1 MNARKIIA
9 LTVVELKKLYRDI
22 MTMAVLVLM
31 PVALTLIMYF
41 ALGNVANDYY
51 PPGVDTHFEYLL
63 PGIMGY
69 AVIYMG
75 MMVALGLVE
84 YRQVGL
90 LDRVDIAP
98 ISTAGYLTSQLIAN
112 MIIATVQGLIVLL
125 VAMLLGFQPLGGFV
139 GLLIVAL
146 SLALLAIA
154 AVGLGLLTA
163 AISKDT
169 GAAGGLAV
177 IYILP
182 MMMFGALLAVFNDTT
197 LAIAKFTPNFYTS
210 STLIEVLHKGDTN
223 TSIIWENTL
232 TQVAIGVV
240 IVAAGMV
247 LFNKTKT
254 RY

>member
-1 MNARKIIA
+1 MDARKIAA
-9 LTVVELKKLYRDI
+9 LVIVELKKLYRDI
-22 MTMAVLVLM
+22 MTLAVLLLM
-31 PVALTLIMYF
+31 PIGLTLIFYF
-41 ALGNVANDYY
+41 ALGNISNDYY
-51 PPGVDTHFEYLL
+51 PPGVESHFEYLL
-63 PGIMGY
+63 PGTMGY

-75 MMVALGLVE
+75 MMVGLGLVE

-90 LDRVDIAP
+90 LDRIDIAP

-112 MIIATVQGLIVLL
+112 MIIATAQGLLVLL
-125 VAMLLGFQPLGGFV
+125 VAVLLGFEPLGGFV

-146 SLALLAIA
+146 SLALLAVA

-182 MMMFGALLAVFNDTT
+182 MMMLGALLAVFDDTT

-210 STLIEVLHKGDTN
+210 STLIEVLHQGEIT
-223 TSIIWENTL
+223 TSIIWKNTL

-240 IVAAGMV
+240 IVAAGIW

-254 RY
+254 RF